1 MQAEG
6 RLSWGEAQPREVI
19 HPSSREV
26 KKPFLRH
33 NRVVF
38 GRKRLRAVRNDAEL
52 FCKAFHIKE
61 HGHQRVRA
69 SWRSRYLEA
78 FFPQGYISACGDA
91 TLRHDFNNVW
101 ARLPSSLA
109 PSFVAVPG
117 LLESG
122 LEQQQATHTM
132 LFTL

>member
-1 MQAEG
+1 MMQNYFA
-6 RLSWGEAQPREVI
+6 RLFISKNTGTSECGQLAFEVPR
-19 HPSSREV
+19 
-26 KKPFLRH
+26 
-33 NRVVF
+33 
-38 GRKRLRAVRNDAEL
+38 
-52 FCKAFHIKE
+52 
-61 HGHQRVRA
+61 
-69 SWRSRYLEA
+69 A